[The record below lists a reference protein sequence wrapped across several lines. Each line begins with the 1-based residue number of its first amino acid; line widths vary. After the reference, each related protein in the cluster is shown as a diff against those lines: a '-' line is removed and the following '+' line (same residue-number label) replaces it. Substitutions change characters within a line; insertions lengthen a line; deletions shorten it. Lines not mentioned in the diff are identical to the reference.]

1 MKDCP
6 VPQHIS
12 TITLAINEY
21 NPRKTFLFPEKLFHC
36 LPAFTRQMRT
46 TNEDETVYHSMGSSW
61 DVFLQTMA
69 LVADPFPVLTF
80 LRGCEALREQS
91 V

>member
-6 VPQHIS
+6 APQHVS

-36 LPAFTRQMRT
+36 LPAFTRQMWT
-46 TNEDETVYHSMGSSW
+46 TNEDKTTYHSMGSSW

-69 LVADPFPVLTF
+69 LVTDPSPVLTF
-80 LRGCEALREQS
+80 LTGCGALREQS